1 MKQQLP
7 RVVRI
12 ASGLAAI
19 ALLLAA
25 SQLPIWWARLRA
37 PQYPDGLGITVYGN
51 RVEGDLTEINEL
63 FHYIGMPPFN
73 FNVANMP
80 EIRLW
85 LLVILFGMVAA
96 VLAVVTRRRW
106 LRRLAR
112 AAVWLIPIGA
122 LADVQFR
129 LWQLGHGLQATSAIR
144 VDPFTPWVV
153 GQTSVMNFTM
163 WAFPGSALVL
173 IAVAAA
179 LVTWAPVVA
188 RRLAQRKVP

>member
-85 LLVILFGMVAA
+85 LLVILFGMAAA

-106 LRRLAR
+106 LRRLACTG
-112 AAVWLIPIGA
+112 VWLIPIGA
-122 LADVQFR
+122 LADVEFR
-129 LWQLGHGLQATSAIR
+129 LWQLGHSLDATSAIR
-144 VDPFTPWVV
+144 VDPFTPRVI
-153 GQTSVMNFTM
+153 GPTSVMNFTM
-163 WAFPGSALVL
+163 WAYPGSALIL
-173 IAVAAA
+173 IALAAA
-179 LVTWAPVVA
+179 LVTLAPFVA
-188 RRLAQRKVP
+188 RRLAQRMAP